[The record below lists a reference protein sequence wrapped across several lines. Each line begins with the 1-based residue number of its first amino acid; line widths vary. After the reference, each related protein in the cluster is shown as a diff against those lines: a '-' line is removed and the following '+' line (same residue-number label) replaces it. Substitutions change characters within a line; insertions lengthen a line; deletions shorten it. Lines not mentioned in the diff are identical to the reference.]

1 MSWLLA
7 QMSDSVSCVAICA
20 MRRMLCHMNATHGT
34 PNPVATRGWTVDDS
48 TFGARLALIRQR
60 MRWNIKE
67 AARECG
73 VPAASWGTWEDG
85 AAPRKL
91 VDVSTLIAQRTG
103 CDLGWLIAG
112 PAMAGRV
119 EVAGQV
125 NGRFA
130 DIPRTAAVD
139 TTPRRPAH
147 RPTGAVS
154 AGKRRPVTIRSSV
167 GPMPATYAA

>member
-1 MSWLLA
+1 M
-7 QMSDSVSCVAICA
+7 
-20 MRRMLCHMNATHGT
+20 TTT
-34 PNPVATRGWTVDDS
+34 PHQQHTAKGWMPDDS

-60 MRWNIKE
+60 MQWGNVRE
-67 AARECG
+67 AAVACG
-73 VPAASWGTWEDG
+73 IPTESWRTWERDNVT
-85 AAPRKL
+85 PRRL
-91 VDVSTLIAQRTG
+91 VEMCTLIAQRTG

-112 PAMAGRV
+112 PAMVGRV